1 MPVRMVKA
9 NDKVREDVNKVA
21 FTRGPVTYCLEQ
33 ADNGENLHL
42 VYVQQSDLYDKEN
55 GGILQDKVKVL
66 EDDTLGHR
74 LNKLVIPGKRQKNAD
89 SQQNLYEDFVPQ
101 EVCNVDLVFVPYYA
115 WNNRGE
121 GEMDVFVAIK

>member
-1 MPVRMVKA
+1 MLNEFSILFIRDSASRCPTF
-9 NDKVREDVNKVA
+9 DKMR
-21 FTRGPVTYCLEQ
+21 
-33 ADNGENLHL
+33 
-42 VYVQQSDLYDKEN
+42 DLYDKEN

-74 LNKLVIPGKRQKNAD
+74 LNKLVIPGKRQKNTD